1 MLKYYL
7 AFAIGY
13 PREMLLTLLVS
24 IVVLA
29 YIVEALLDHL
39 NQGTARNPLDK
50 KIAHLYDQNEREK
63 SIAYTYEKTRFGFV
77 LATSST
83 VVMILA
89 LAYGWFAKLDEIVR
103 DRFTNEIQVSLLFI
117 GVLGLISWLLNLP
130 FQLYGIF
137 KIEAKY
143 GFNKTT
149 LKTFFVDALKGF
161 IVAALLGG
169 ALLTAILWLY
179 QELQN
184 GFWISAWLLVTAF
197 SLFMFMFGTKLI
209 LPLFNKLQPL
219 PEGELKSEIQ
229 KYCASQGYSIN
240 RLFVMDGSKRST
252 KANAF
257 FSGLGRSKTIV
268 LFDTLIEKLSTK
280 EIVAVLAHEVGHYK
294 KKHTLS
300 MFVFSLVQS
309 FGTFALLGWLLSYP
323 ELSTALG
330 ATQQSFHLSVL
341 AFFIL
346 FTPLSILLGLINNS
360 WSRHNEFESDTFAT
374 QTYEAAPMRSALE
387 KISTD
392 SLANLSPHP
401 LYVAFNYTHP
411 TLLQRI
417 NNVER
422 Q

>member
-29 YIVEALLDHL
+29 YIIEALLDHL
-39 NQGTARNPLDK
+39 NQGTARNPVDK

-83 VVMILA
+83 VLMILA
-89 LAYGWFAKLDEIVR
+89 LAYGWFARLDEIVR

-422 Q
+422 S

>member
-1 MLKYYL
+1 M
-7 AFAIGY
+7 
-13 PREMLLTLLVS
+13 TLLVS

-29 YIVEALLDHL
+29 YIIEALLDHL

-149 LKTFFVDALKGF
+149 VKTFFVDALKGA

-169 ALLTAILWLY
+169 VLLTALLWLY

-280 EIVAVLAHEVGHYK
+280 EIVAVLAHEIGHYR

-422 Q
+422 Y

>member
-1 MLKYYL
+1 M
-7 AFAIGY
+7 
-13 PREMLLTLLVS
+13 TLLVS

-29 YIVEALLDHL
+29 YIIEALLDHL
-39 NQGTARNPLDK
+39 NQGTARNPVDR

-117 GVLGLISWLLNLP
+117 GALGLISWLLNLP

-149 LKTFFVDALKGF
+149 LKTFFVDAVKGF

-169 ALLTAILWLY
+169 VLLTAILWLY

-219 PEGELKSEIQ
+219 PEGELKAEIQ

-422 Q
+422 S

>member
-29 YIVEALLDHL
+29 YIIEALLDHL

-103 DRFTNEIQVSLLFI
+103 DRFTIEIQVSLTFI
-117 GVLGLISWLLNLP
+117 GALGLLSWLLKLP

-149 LKTFFVDALKGF
+149 LMTFFVDALKGF

-422 Q
+422 S

>member
-1 MLKYYL
+1 
-7 AFAIGY
+7 
-13 PREMLLTLLVS
+13 MLLTLLVS

-29 YIVEALLDHL
+29 YIIEALLDHL

-103 DRFTNEIQVSLLFI
+103 DRFTIEIQVSLTFI
-117 GVLGLISWLLNLP
+117 GALGLLSWLLKLP

-149 LKTFFVDALKGF
+149 VKTFFVDALKGT

-169 ALLTAILWLY
+169 VLLTALLWLY

-422 Q
+422 S

>member
-29 YIVEALLDHL
+29 YIIEALLDHL

-103 DRFTNEIQVSLLFI
+103 DQFTNEIQVSLTFI
-117 GVLGLISWLLNLP
+117 GALGLLSWLLKLP

-149 LKTFFVDALKGF
+149 VKTFFVDALKGA

-169 ALLTAILWLY
+169 VLLTALLWLY

-280 EIVAVLAHEVGHYK
+280 EIVAVLAHEIGHYK

-374 QTYEAAPMRSALE
+374 QTFEAAPMRSALE

-422 Q
+422 S

>member
-1 MLKYYL
+1 
-7 AFAIGY
+7 
-13 PREMLLTLLVS
+13 MLLTLLVS

-29 YIVEALLDHL
+29 YIVESLLDHL

-63 SIAYTYEKTRFGFV
+63 SIAYTFEKTRFGFV

-89 LAYGWFAKLDEIVR
+89 LSYGWFAKLDEIVR
-103 DRFTNEIQVSLLFI
+103 NRFTNEIQVSLFFI
-117 GVLGLISWLLNLP
+117 GALGLISWLLNLP

-149 LKTFFVDALKGF
+149 LKTFFIDALKGS

-169 ALLTAILWLY
+169 VLLTALLWLY

-184 GFWISAWLLVTAF
+184 DFWISAWLLVTAF

-280 EIVAVLAHEVGHYK
+280 EIVAVLAHEIGHYK

-323 ELSTALG
+323 ELSTSLG
-330 ATQQSFHLSVL
+330 SEQQSFHLSVL

-346 FTPLSILLGLINNS
+346 FTPLSILLGLINNT
-360 WSRHNEFESDTFAT
+360 WSRHNEFEADTFAT
-374 QTYEAAPMRSALE
+374 QTYESAPMRSALE